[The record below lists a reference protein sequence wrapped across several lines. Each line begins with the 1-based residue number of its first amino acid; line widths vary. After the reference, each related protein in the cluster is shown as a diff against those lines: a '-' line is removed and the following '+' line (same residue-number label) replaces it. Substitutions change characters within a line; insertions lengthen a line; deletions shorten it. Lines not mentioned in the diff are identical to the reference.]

1 MLMRV
6 DPQRLNMNRGR
17 DGKGFTQ
24 RFLLILQVGDMLEV
38 VGIHIATG
46 QQFIGVDPA
55 GQLHHLE
62 IETGIDFFDVVE
74 DLRVGNRVRGDAQ
87 RGGLGR
93 RPCQRKRQCDPCQ
106 FKSGIFHGVFLF
118 SYG

>member
-6 DPQRLNMNRGR
+6 DPQRLNMHRGR

-55 GQLHHLE
+55 GQLHHLQ
-62 IETGIDFFDVVE
+62 IEAGIDFFDVVE

-87 RGGLGR
+87 RGSLGR